1 METNKSTYISK
12 TPNNNEA
19 SQHEENDDKY
29 SELEKFLNG
38 QLPEDAEHDVMAL
51 INNDEEM
58 REVAYILLD
67 IYDIQLFEEL
77 KREID
82 YRKAFSHKDNNNQ
95 SKINTFEKIVLLL
108 ICLAVLV
115 LIIYITFI

>member
-1 METNKSTYISK
+1 METNKSTYTSK

-51 INNDEEM
+51 IDNDEEM
-58 REVAYILLD
+58 REVANILLD

-108 ICLAVLV
+108 ICLAVL
-115 LIIYITFI
+115 LFIIYITFI